1 VPASSSEIG
10 ISDFPYRMSEG
21 QDGRMADAPPPA
33 SQPGTRVKLRYRPS
47 MDEIIGAVEEDTQ
60 ISRRAPR
67 RDAVEDGAEFFWH
80 LRPDSSGQG
89 HDVEVLSHF
98 VVPHTSRRTLA
109 FWKDQGLS
117 ELGIRIQSFV
127 QRSPQRSV
135 RTMSD
140 PRLHVSSTDDSVIVA
155 PQALERPV
163 SKRSVDAA
171 ALLATFDP
179 TERRVLAVR
188 PPMPA
193 SFRSFESGAAG
204 GRPSDQRQS
213 PADAAD
219 VIQAIE
225 SLCRV
230 LDRLSPQSDEA
241 VTRLV
246 HLRHMLRKM
255 ASRLHGGGPLP
266 SSSASASDLV
276 GGGMG
281 LTPQELEDLRSG
293 ITSLA
298 DLSTWPKAITRLRR
312 VTRSLGGGD
321 DV

>member
-193 SFRSFESGAAG
+193 SFRSFESGAA
-204 GRPSDQRQS
+204 
-213 PADAAD
+213 DAAD

-246 HLRHMLRKM
+246 HLRNMLRKM
-255 ASRLHGGGPLP
+255 TARIEHGSPLP

>member
-1 VPASSSEIG
+1 
-10 ISDFPYRMSEG
+10 
-21 QDGRMADAPPPA
+21 MADTLPPA
-33 SQPGTRVKLRYRPS
+33 SQPGTRVRLRYRPS
-47 MDEIIGAVEEDTQ
+47 MDEIIGAVEEDTK

-67 RDAVEDGAEFFWH
+67 RDEAEDGAEFFWH
-80 LRPDSSGQG
+80 FRPDMTGSG
-89 HDVEVLSHF
+89 HDTEVLAHF

-117 ELGIRIQSFV
+117 ELGARIQSFV

-140 PRLHVSSTDDSVIVA
+140 PRLHVSPTDDSVIVA

-163 SKRSVDAA
+163 SKRPDRLSPSPQMLKAMV
-171 ALLATFDP
+171 DP
-179 TERRVLAVR
+179 TMRGGSPIKR
-188 PPMPA
+188 PVPRQMPA
-193 SFRSFESGAAG
+193 SFASFESGAAG
-204 GRPSDQRQS
+204 GHPGDQRQS

-219 VIQAIE
+219 VIRAIE

-230 LDRLSPQSDEA
+230 LDRLSPQSDDA

-255 ASRLHGGGPLP
+255 ASRLQGGGPLP
-266 SSSASASDLV
+266 SSSASAADLV

-298 DLSTWPKAITRLRR
+298 DLSTWPKAITRFRR
-312 VTRSLGGGD
+312 VTRSLGGD
-321 DV
+321 NSV

>member
-1 VPASSSEIG
+1 
-10 ISDFPYRMSEG
+10 
-21 QDGRMADAPPPA
+21 MADTLPPA
-33 SQPGTRVKLRYRPS
+33 SQPGTRVRLRYRPS
-47 MDEIIGAVEEDTQ
+47 MDEIIGAVEEDTK

-67 RDAVEDGAEFFWH
+67 RDEAEDGAEFFWH
-80 LRPDSSGQG
+80 FRPDMTGSG
-89 HDVEVLSHF
+89 HDTEVLAHF
-98 VVPHTSRRTLA
+98 VVPHTSRRTLS

-117 ELGIRIQSFV
+117 ELGARIQSFV

-140 PRLHVSSTDDSVIVA
+140 ARLHVSPTDDSVIVA

-163 SKRSVDAA
+163 SKRPDDVA
-171 ALLATFDP
+171 ALFATFDP
-179 TERRVLAVR
+179 TGGRVLAIR

-193 SFRSFESGAAG
+193 SFASFESGAAD
-204 GRPSDQRQS
+204 GRTGDQRLS
-213 PADAAD
+213 PADAVD
-219 VIQAIE
+219 VIRAIE

-230 LDRLSPQSDEA
+230 LDRLSPQSDDA

-255 ASRLHGGGPLP
+255 ASRLQGGGPLP
-266 SSSASASDLV
+266 SSSASAADLV

-298 DLSTWPKAITRLRR
+298 DLSTWPRAITRFKR
-312 VTRSLGGGD
+312 VTRSLGGD
-321 DV
+321 NSV